1 MIKLEKSSSC
11 WGIVPLNVVPA
22 PDEDWAV
29 PPIEGRLED
38 GKIYGRGVQDMKSVS
53 VSLIFEL
60 MPRLVEL
67 VENEKI

>member
-1 MIKLEKSSSC
+1 VIKLEKSSSC
-11 WGIVPLNVVPA
+11 WSIVPLNVVPA

-29 PPIEGRLED
+29 PPFEGRLED

-60 MPRLVEL
+60 MLRLVEL